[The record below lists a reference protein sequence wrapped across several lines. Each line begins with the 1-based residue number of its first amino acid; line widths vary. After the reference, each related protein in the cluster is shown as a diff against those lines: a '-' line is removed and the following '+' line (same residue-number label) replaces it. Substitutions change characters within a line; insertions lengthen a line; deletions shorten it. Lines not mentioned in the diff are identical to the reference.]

1 MDLEA
6 YRKTF
11 NRTSNFL
18 KLIGAELTVLRE
30 GYAEVELVSQE
41 KHQNVN
47 GTVHGGIL
55 FSLADTAV
63 GAASNSGGRASVTL
77 EGKLNM
83 IRPASVDGER
93 LTAMARELHGGR
105 RTGVY
110 ECRILG
116 GSGKLVAE
124 GLYTM
129 FMLDQTVEQG
139 G

>member
-11 NRTSNFL
+11 NETSSFL
-18 KLIGAELTVLRE
+18 QLIGAELTVLRE
-30 GYAEVELVSQE
+30 GYAEVELISDG
-41 KHQNVN
+41 KHRNVN

-55 FSLADTAV
+55 FSMADTAV
-63 GAASNSGGRASVTL
+63 GAASKSGGRASVTL

-83 IRPASVDGER
+83 IRPASIEGER
-93 LTAMARELHGGR
+93 LTAVARELHGGR

-116 GSGKLVAE
+116 SGGKLVAE

-129 FMLDQTVEQG
+129 FMLDQELE
-139 G
+139 